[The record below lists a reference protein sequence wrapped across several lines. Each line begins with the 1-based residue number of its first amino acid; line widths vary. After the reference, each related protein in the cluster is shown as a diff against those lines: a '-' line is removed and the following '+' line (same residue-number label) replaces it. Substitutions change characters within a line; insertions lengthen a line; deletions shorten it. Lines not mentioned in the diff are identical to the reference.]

1 MFVVRGFH
9 LKDLNRVHEIEKNS
23 FKDPYPL
30 LILLNL
36 YELYPETFLVA
47 ERDGLVVG
55 YLIARPTD
63 RKGHILALATDP
75 RHRRQ
80 GVGRTLIATIVDLF
94 HRGNVGELWLEV
106 RASNRKAVRFYKNL
120 GFLGVGKA
128 LGYYADGED
137 AIVLKKGLEASPLM
151 PHYRTGEPSLPS
163 FLRFP

>member
-1 MFVVRGFH
+1 MFVVRRFR
-9 LKDLNRVHEIEKNS
+9 LEDLNRVHEIEKRS

-63 RKGHILALATDP
+63 RKGHILSLATDP
-75 RHRRQ
+75 RYRNQ
-80 GVGRTLIATIVDLF
+80 GVGRTLIGTIVDF
-94 HRGNVGELWLEV
+94 FRRRKAREIWLEV
-106 RASNRKAVRFYKNL
+106 RVSNQRAVRFYKNL
-120 GFLGVGKA
+120 GFLEVGKA
-128 LGYYADGED
+128 LRYYADGED